1 MRAQSNGER
10 AAHLAKSYCVRG
22 QILSVFRIGEARVSC
37 VVVGTGLLMG
47 AFDVPDGR
55 SAVKCLATPRR
66 RPIRRCHGA
75 LLKSAGDDGEHDRTR
90 RLARAI
96 PRSQRRGG
104 RTGMDDST
112 KDLTS
117 SERVESAIISRAEPS
132 RAEPSRAEPS
142 RAEPSRAEPSRAEPS
157 RAEPSRAEPSRAE
170 PSRAEPSRAEPSRA
184 EPSRAVKSASRSR
197 VLLPTTA

>member
-1 MRAQSNGER
+1 
-10 AAHLAKSYCVRG
+10 
-22 QILSVFRIGEARVSC
+22 
-37 VVVGTGLLMG
+37 MG

-55 SAVKCLATPRR
+55 SAVKCRSTPRR

-75 LLKSAGDDGEHDRTR
+75 RLKSAGDDGENDQSR
-90 RLARAI
+90 RRARAMS
-96 PRSQRRGG
+96 RSQRRGG

-117 SERVESAIISRAEPS
+117 SARFASPIMSRAEPS

-184 EPSRAVKSASRSR
+184 EPSRAPLSPPRSRECCCPPPPDVLPPRRGGRPSLQSASAAGRPAFAR
-197 VLLPTTA
+197 LADAPRARWPL